1 MKDGARL
8 FAYTTWVIMIS
19 LAIIVFT
26 NSFLVY
32 VTYPDWQGLVA
43 LLAYGFIY
51 LNFSYIV
58 SKRFIRKVVGETR
71 SHYLI
76 ALLILIPPA
85 IWASFISE
93 EIEGSRFIF
102 TLIIAF
108 SCGLGAF
115 YGHRAGRRE
124 QQNYL
129 EKQQRS
135 HT

>member
-32 VTYPDWQGLVA
+32 VTYPEWQGLVA
-43 LLAYGFIY
+43 LLAFGLIY
-51 LNFSYIV
+51 LNFSYLA
-58 SKRFIRKVVGETR
+58 SKRFVRKVIGETY
-71 SHYLI
+71 SHFVI
-76 ALLILIPPA
+76 ALLIFLPPA
-85 IWASFISE
+85 FWAIYINE
-93 EIEGSRFIF
+93 ELEGSRFIF

-108 SCGLGAF
+108 SCGLGAY
-115 YGHRAGRRE
+115 YGHRGGRRE
-124 QQNYL
+124 QRNYL